1 MAKRVLLDEV
11 LANLPQRTRQSF
23 ADVLPPEILKELE
36 EIRSEF
42 RAGRITATKTGLGK
56 AISKSLATRGIN
68 AHQGTVTRW
77 LDGR

>member
-1 MAKRVLLDEV
+1 MAKPVLLDDV
-11 LANLPQRTRQSF
+11 LANLPQRTRTSF
-23 ADVLPPEILKELE
+23 ADVLPPEILAELE

-42 RAGRITATKTGLGK
+42 RAGRISATKTGLGK

-77 LDGR
+77 LDAR

>member
-1 MAKRVLLDEV
+1 MAKPGLLDDV
-11 LANLPQRTRQSF
+11 LTNLPRRTRQSF
-23 ADVLPPEILKELE
+23 ADVLPPEILAELE

>member
-1 MAKRVLLDEV
+1 MAKPVLLDDV

-77 LDGR
+77 LDAR

>member
-1 MAKRVLLDEV
+1 MAKPVLLDDV

>member
-1 MAKRVLLDEV
+1 MAKPVLLDDV
-11 LANLPQRTRQSF
+11 LANLPQRTRTSF
-23 ADVLPPEILKELE
+23 ADVLPPEILAELE

>member
-1 MAKRVLLDEV
+1 MAKPVLLDDV
-11 LANLPQRTRQSF
+11 LANLPQRTRTSF
-23 ADVLPPEILKELE
+23 ADVLPPEILAELE

-77 LDGR
+77 IDAR

>member
-1 MAKRVLLDEV
+1 MAKPVLLDDV
-11 LANLPQRTRQSF
+11 LANLPQRTRTSF
-23 ADVLPPEILKELE
+23 ADVLPPEILAELE

-42 RAGRITATKTGLGK
+42 RAGRIAATKTGLGK

>member
-1 MAKRVLLDEV
+1 MAKPGLLEDVLT
-11 LANLPQRTRQSF
+11 NLPRRTRQSF
-23 ADVLPPEILKELE
+23 ADVLPPEILAELE
-36 EIRSEF
+36 EIHSEF

-56 AISKSLATRGIN
+56 AISKSLASRGIN

>member
-1 MAKRVLLDEV
+1 MAKPVLLDDV
-11 LANLPQRTRQSF
+11 LANLPQRTRTSF
-23 ADVLPPEILKELE
+23 ADVLPPEILAELE

-42 RAGRITATKTGLGK
+42 SAGRITATKTGLGK

-77 LDGR
+77 LDAR